1 MGITMRSP
9 LKGLISLVA
18 LPMAMAACSAEPVA
32 PPAQND
38 SPAGA
43 TILTSFDRLTLA
55 PGNRTSFR
63 ASLVSPG
70 ARLASAGL
78 AFVSRSA
85 AIARVS
91 GEHGRAE
98 VESVSAGRTWIV
110 VASGGAA
117 DSVEV
122 IVQ

>member
-1 MGITMRSP
+1 MRMMHSP
-9 LKGLISLVA
+9 LKRLTGLIA
-18 LPMAMAACSAEPVA
+18 LPITMAACSSEAVA
-32 PPAQND
+32 PPTQND
-38 SPAGA
+38 SPTGA
-43 TILTSFDRLTLA
+43 TILTSFDQLTLA
-55 PGNRTSFR
+55 PGGRTSFH

-70 ARLASAGL
+70 ARLGSAGL
-78 AFVSRSA
+78 DFVSRSA

-91 GEHGRAE
+91 GERGRAE

-122 IVQ
+122 IVR